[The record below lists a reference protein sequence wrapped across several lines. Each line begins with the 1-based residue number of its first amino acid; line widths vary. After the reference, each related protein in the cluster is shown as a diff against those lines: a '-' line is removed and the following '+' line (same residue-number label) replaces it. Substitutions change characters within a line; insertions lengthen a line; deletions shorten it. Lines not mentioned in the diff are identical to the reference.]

1 MHTHTCV
8 RALPDSFA
16 TFQPDP
22 FLVQQ
27 RYVPYYRCEAES
39 VAGALA
45 VPRATNRS
53 IRRRRHH
60 RRRLLRLRRR
70 RQPHLGVLRVG
81 RKLALG
87 VRSVS
92 TATGE
97 AKKAPRGK

>member
-1 MHTHTCV
+1 M
-8 RALPDSFA
+8 
-16 TFQPDP
+16 
-22 FLVQQ
+22 
-27 RYVPYYRCEAES
+27 
-39 VAGALA
+39 AGALA